1 MLPTCLIYQEELFIQ
16 VLNINYKKITNKIK
30 SIMKKNLT
38 KIAMGLCI
46 ALVACSKD
54 EETIVVPVS
63 AVTVKDLAADTV
75 TGLGVDGRP
84 QSAGT
89 TTYYSLVDNK
99 VIASTDA
106 ASTKWDIAFS
116 STKILVNSG
125 TSGPGLGGAFVY
137 VGLFDALKS
146 IPADSNF
153 ATDNA
158 NAASFAIPFG
168 SGKAWYTYDG
178 LTTLV
183 SPIAGR
189 VLVIRTATG
198 KFAKIEILNYYKGG
212 VTLPATA
219 SVNDKLFKQRY
230 YTFRY
235 AYQPNGSKTF

>member
-1 MLPTCLIYQEELFIQ
+1 MKMNLR
-16 VLNINYKKITNKIK
+16 KIT
-30 SIMKKNLT
+30 
-38 KIAMGLCI
+38 MGLGLSI

-63 AVTVKDLAADTV
+63 AITVSNLAADTV

-137 VGLFDALKS
+137 VGLFDALKT

-158 NAASFAIPFG
+158 IAASYAVPLG

-178 LTTLV
+178 LTTLI

-219 SVNDKLFKQRY
+219 STIDKLTKQRY

-235 AYQPNGSKTF
+235 AYQPNGAKTF

>member
-1 MLPTCLIYQEELFIQ
+1 
-16 VLNINYKKITNKIK
+16 
-30 SIMKKNLT
+30 MKKNLT
-38 KIAMGLCI
+38 KIAMGLGLCI

-63 AVTVKDLAADTV
+63 ALTVKDLAADTV

>member
-1 MLPTCLIYQEELFIQ
+1 
-16 VLNINYKKITNKIK
+16 
-30 SIMKKNLT
+30 MKKNLT
-38 KIAMGLCI
+38 KIAMGLGLSI

>member
-1 MLPTCLIYQEELFIQ
+1 MR
-16 VLNINYKKITNKIK
+16 
-30 SIMKKNLT
+30 KNFT
-38 KIAMGLCI
+38 KIAMGLVLSI
-46 ALVACSKD
+46 ALVACSK
-54 EETIVVPVS
+54 EEEIIVAPVS
-63 AVTVKDLAADTV
+63 AITVNDLAADTV
-75 TGLGVDGRP
+75 TGLGPDGRP

-99 VIASTDA
+99 VVASTDA
-106 ASTKWDIAFS
+106 ATTKWDIAFS

-125 TSGPGLGGAFVY
+125 TSGPGLGGAFVFK
-137 VGLFDALKS
+137 GLFDDLKT
-146 IPADSNF
+146 IPTDSSF

-158 NAASFAIPFG
+158 TAASYAIPLG

-189 VLVIRTATG
+189 VLVIKTATG

-212 VTLPATA
+212 VTLPANA
-219 SVNDKLFKQRY
+219 SVSDKLFKQRY

-235 AYQPNGSKTF
+235 AYQPNGSKVF

>member
-1 MLPTCLIYQEELFIQ
+1 
-16 VLNINYKKITNKIK
+16 
-30 SIMKKNLT
+30 MKKMMS
-38 KIAMGLCI
+38 KIAMGLGLSI

-63 AVTVKDLAADTV
+63 AITVRDLAADTV

-106 ASTKWDIAFS
+106 ATTKWDIAFS

-125 TSGPGLGGAFVY
+125 TSGPGLGGAFVFI
-137 VGLFDALKS
+137 GLFDALKT

-158 NAASFAIPFG
+158 NAASFAIPLG
-168 SGKAWYTYDG
+168 SGRAWYTYDG

-189 VLVIRTATG
+189 VLVIRTANG
-198 KFAKIEILNYYKGG
+198 KYAKIEILSYYKGG
-212 VTLPATA
+212 VTLPASA

>member
-1 MLPTCLIYQEELFIQ
+1 
-16 VLNINYKKITNKIK
+16 
-30 SIMKKNLT
+30 MKKNLT

-158 NAASFAIPFG
+158 NAASFAIPLG

>member
-1 MLPTCLIYQEELFIQ
+1 
-16 VLNINYKKITNKIK
+16 
-30 SIMKKNLT
+30 MKKMMT
-38 KIAMGLCI
+38 KIAIGLGLSI
-46 ALVACSKD
+46 ALVACTKD

-63 AVTVKDLAADTV
+63 AITVKDLAADTV
-75 TGLGVDGRP
+75 TGLGLDGRP

-99 VIASTDA
+99 VVASTDA

-116 STKILVNSG
+116 STKILINGG
-125 TSGPGLGGAFVY
+125 TSGPGIGGAFVY

-153 ATDNA
+153 ATDNS
-158 NAASFAIPFG
+158 NAASFAIPLG

-198 KFAKIEILNYYKGG
+198 KFAKIEIISYYKGG
-212 VTLPATA
+212 VTLPASA

>member
-1 MLPTCLIYQEELFIQ
+1 
-16 VLNINYKKITNKIK
+16 
-30 SIMKKNLT
+30 MKMNLR
-38 KIAMGLCI
+38 KIAMGLGLCI
-46 ALVACSKD
+46 ALVACSKE

-63 AVTVKDLAADTV
+63 VSTRTVNDLAADTV
-75 TGLGVDGRP
+75 TGLGADGRP

-99 VIASTDA
+99 IIASTDA

-125 TSGPGLGGAFVY
+125 TSGPGLGGAFVFK
-137 VGLFDALKS
+137 GLFDDLKT
-146 IPADSNF
+146 IPTDSSF
-153 ATDNA
+153 ATDNS
-158 NAASFAIPFG
+158 NAASYAIPLG

-189 VLVIRTATG
+189 VLVIRTANG
-198 KFAKIEILNYYKGG
+198 KYAKIEILNYYKGG
-212 VTLPATA
+212 VTPAATA
-219 SVNDKLFKQRY
+219 SDNVKMKDQRY

-235 AYQPNGSKTF
+235 SYQPNGTKSF

>member
-1 MLPTCLIYQEELFIQ
+1 MR
-16 VLNINYKKITNKIK
+16 
-30 SIMKKNLT
+30 KNLT
-38 KIAMGLCI
+38 KIAMGLVLSI
-46 ALVACSKD
+46 ALFACTKD
-54 EETIVVPVS
+54 EETIVVPVG
-63 AVTVKDLAADTV
+63 AFTVEDLAADTV
-75 TGLGVDGRP
+75 TGLGPDGRP

-89 TTYYSLVDNK
+89 TTYYSLEDNK
-99 VIASTDA
+99 VIAATDA

-116 STKILVNSG
+116 STKILINGG
-125 TSGPGLGGAFVY
+125 TSGPGMGGAFVY
-137 VGLFDALKS
+137 VGLYDALKT
-146 IPADSNF
+146 IPADSIF

-158 NAASFAIPFG
+158 TAASYAIPWG

-219 SVNDKLFKQRY
+219 SVSDKLYKQRY

-235 AYQPNGSKTF
+235 AYQPNGSKIF

>member
-1 MLPTCLIYQEELFIQ
+1 
-16 VLNINYKKITNKIK
+16 
-30 SIMKKNLT
+30 MKKMMT
-38 KIAMGLCI
+38 KIAMGLGLSI
-46 ALVACSKD
+46 ALVACTKD

-63 AVTVKDLAADTV
+63 AITVKDLAADTV
-75 TGLGVDGRP
+75 TGLGLDGRP
-84 QSAGT
+84 KSAGT

-99 VIASTDA
+99 EVASTDA

-116 STKILVNSG
+116 STKILINGG
-125 TSGPGLGGAFVY
+125 TSGPGIGGAFVY

-153 ATDNA
+153 ATDNS
-158 NAASFAIPFG
+158 NAASFAIPLG

-198 KFAKIEILNYYKGG
+198 KFAKIEIISYYKGG
-212 VTLPATA
+212 VTLPASA

>member
-1 MLPTCLIYQEELFIQ
+1 MR
-16 VLNINYKKITNKIK
+16 
-30 SIMKKNLT
+30 KNLT
-38 KIAMGLCI
+38 KIAMGLVLSI
-46 ALVACSKD
+46 ALVACSK
-54 EETIVVPVS
+54 EEEIIVVPVN
-63 AVTVKDLAADTV
+63 AITVNDLAADTV
-75 TGLGVDGRP
+75 TGLGPDGRP

-89 TTYYSLVDNK
+89 ITYYSLVDNK
-99 VIASTDA
+99 VVSSTDA
-106 ASTKWDIAFS
+106 ATTKWDIAFS
-116 STKILVNSG
+116 STKILINGG

-137 VGLFDALKS
+137 VGLFDALKT

-158 NAASFAIPFG
+158 TAASYAIPLG

-212 VTLPATA
+212 STLPANA
-219 SVNDKLFKQRY
+219 SVSDKLFKQRY

-235 AYQPNGSKTF
+235 AYQPNGSKVF

>member
-1 MLPTCLIYQEELFIQ
+1 
-16 VLNINYKKITNKIK
+16 
-30 SIMKKNLT
+30 MKQKMS
-38 KIAMGLCI
+38 KIAMGLGLSI
-46 ALVACSKD
+46 ALFACSKD
-54 EETIVVPVS
+54 EGTVVVVPVS
-63 AVTVKDLAADTV
+63 AITVSNLAADTV

-99 VIASTDA
+99 VIPSTDA

-137 VGLFDALKS
+137 VGLFDALKT

-158 NAASFAIPFG
+158 NAASYAIPLG

-189 VLVIRTATG
+189 VLVIRTASG
-198 KFAKIEILNYYKGG
+198 KYAKIEIISYYKGG

>member
-1 MLPTCLIYQEELFIQ
+1 
-16 VLNINYKKITNKIK
+16 
-30 SIMKKNLT
+30 MKKMMS
-38 KIAMGLCI
+38 KIAMGLGLSI
-46 ALVACSKD
+46 ALIACTKD

-63 AVTVKDLAADTV
+63 AITVKDLAADTV
-75 TGLGVDGRP
+75 TGLGLDGRP
-84 QSAGT
+84 QSSGT

-99 VIASTDA
+99 IIASSDA

-116 STKILVNSG
+116 STKITVNCG
-125 TSGPGLGGAFVY
+125 TSGPGIGGAFVFK
-137 VGLFDALKS
+137 GLFDDLKT
-146 IPADSNF
+146 IPVDSTF
-153 ATDNA
+153 ATDNS
-158 NAASFAIPFG
+158 NAASFAIPLG
-168 SGKAWYTYDG
+168 SGRAWYTYDG

-198 KFAKIEILNYYKGG
+198 KFAKIEIISYYKGG
-212 VTLPATA
+212 VTLPASA

>member
-1 MLPTCLIYQEELFIQ
+1 L
-16 VLNINYKKITNKIK
+16 
-30 SIMKKNLT
+30 S
-38 KIAMGLCI
+38 I

-63 AVTVKDLAADTV
+63 AITVKDLAADTV

-84 QSAGT
+84 KSAGT
-89 TTYYSLVDNK
+89 TTYYSLADNK

-106 ASTKWDIAFS
+106 ASTKWALAFS
-116 STKILVNSG
+116 STKILINGG
-125 TSGPGLGGAFVY
+125 TSGPGIGGAFVY
-137 VGLFDALKS
+137 VGLFDALKT

-153 ATDNA
+153 ATDNT
-158 NAASFAIPFG
+158 NAASFAIPLG
-168 SGKAWYTYDG
+168 SGRAWYTYDG

-198 KFAKIEILNYYKGG
+198 KFAKIEIVSYYKGG
-212 VTLPATA
+212 VTLPASA

>member
-1 MLPTCLIYQEELFIQ
+1 
-16 VLNINYKKITNKIK
+16 
-30 SIMKKNLT
+30 MKMNLQ
-38 KIAMGLCI
+38 KIAMGLGLSI

-54 EETIVVPVS
+54 EEIIVVPVS
-63 AVTVKDLAADTV
+63 AITVNNLAADTV

-84 QSAGT
+84 KSAGT

-99 VIASTDA
+99 EIPSADA

-125 TSGPGLGGAFVY
+125 TSGPGIGGAFVY
-137 VGLFDALKS
+137 VGLFDALKT

-158 NAASFAIPFG
+158 NAASFAIPLG

-178 LTTLV
+178 MTTLV

-198 KFAKIEILNYYKGG
+198 KFAKIEIISYYKGG
-212 VTLPATA
+212 VTLPASA

>member
-1 MLPTCLIYQEELFIQ
+1 M
-16 VLNINYKKITNKIK
+16 
-30 SIMKKNLT
+30 NLQ
-38 KIAMGLCI
+38 KIAMGLGLSI

-63 AVTVKDLAADTV
+63 AITVKDLAADTV
-75 TGLGVDGRP
+75 TGLGLDGRP
-84 QSAGT
+84 QSALT

-99 VIASTDA
+99 AIASTDA

-116 STKILVNSG
+116 STKILINGG
-125 TSGPGLGGAFVY
+125 TSGPGIGGAFVHI
-137 VGLFDALKS
+137 GSFDTFTS
-146 IPADSNF
+146 IPADSIF
-153 ATDNA
+153 KTDNA
-158 NAASFAIPFG
+158 NAASYAIPLG

-198 KFAKIEILNYYKGG
+198 KYAKIEIISYYKGG

>member
-1 MLPTCLIYQEELFIQ
+1 
-16 VLNINYKKITNKIK
+16 
-30 SIMKKNLT
+30 MKKMMS
-38 KIAMGLCI
+38 KIAMGLGLSI
-46 ALVACSKD
+46 ALIACTKD

-63 AVTVKDLAADTV
+63 AITVKDLAADTV
-75 TGLGVDGRP
+75 TGLGLDGRP

-99 VIASTDA
+99 IIASSDA

-116 STKILVNSG
+116 STKITVNCG
-125 TSGPGLGGAFVY
+125 TSGPGIGGAFVFK
-137 VGLFDALKS
+137 GLFDDLKT
-146 IPADSNF
+146 IPVDSTF
-153 ATDNA
+153 ATDNS
-158 NAASFAIPFG
+158 NAASFAIPLG
-168 SGKAWYTYDG
+168 SGRAWYTYDG

-219 SVNDKLFKQRY
+219 SVSDKLFKQRY

-235 AYQPNGSKTF
+235 AYQPNGAKTF

>member
-1 MLPTCLIYQEELFIQ
+1 
-16 VLNINYKKITNKIK
+16 
-30 SIMKKNLT
+30 MKMNLQ
-38 KIAMGLCI
+38 KIAMGLGLSI

-63 AVTVKDLAADTV
+63 AITVKDLAADTV
-75 TGLGVDGRP
+75 TGLGLDGRP

-99 VIASTDA
+99 IIASTDA

-125 TSGPGLGGAFVY
+125 TSGPGLGGAFVFK
-137 VGLFDALKS
+137 GLFDDLKT
-146 IPADSNF
+146 IPTDSSF

-158 NAASFAIPFG
+158 TAASYAIPLG
-168 SGKAWYTYDG
+168 SGRAWYSYDG

-189 VLVIRTATG
+189 VLVIRTANG
-198 KFAKIEILNYYKGG
+198 KYAKIEILNYYKGG
-212 VTLPATA
+212 VTPAATA
-219 SVNDKLFKQRY
+219 SDNVKMKDQRY

-235 AYQPNGSKTF
+235 SFQPNGTKSF